1 MLLLSAILAVASAD
15 FSALQSQI
23 SFVNTLESGYSV
35 EFTLTNPT
43 METIEIPMHLT
54 PFAGITADIFEIA
67 GPGVIEYTGMVARR
81 FAEEML
87 RIAAGQ
93 SVTVTNDLSLDYS
106 FSTTGTYKMAWRFGA
121 SAPTAIEVFHVYGNL
136 RLAALNATFAAPNN
150 FQNCLANERT
160 QTLAAD
166 TQATTDCRNSFNCL
180 NGNTCATRYVTWF
193 GVRTDARYQQT
204 TRNFNA
210 LQGEFNRGNYRI
222 WCNPT
227 NCPANTYAFVYPTDR
242 THVVYLCSVFW
253 RIPAERAETLVH
265 ELSHFTDVA
274 STQDFA
280 YGQANCKNLA
290 RTNPANAVRNA
301 DNVCYFG
308 RGYNE

>member
-1 MLLLSAILAVASAD
+1 VALVLAVTVALAAAD
-15 FSALQSQI
+15 FSAIQSQI
-23 SFVNTLESGYSV
+23 VFVDNIDSGYSV
-35 EFTLTNPT
+35 QFTLTNPT
-43 METIEIPMHLT
+43 MEAIEVPMHLT
-54 PFAGITADIFEIA
+54 PFAGITADIFEIV
-67 GPGVIEYTGMVARR
+67 GYGSVEYTGLVARR
-81 FAEEML
+81 YAEEML
-87 RIAAGQ
+87 SIAAGQ
-93 SVTVTNDLSLDYS
+93 SIVSTTDISMDYS
-106 FSTTGTYKMAWRFGA
+106 FSAAGTYKMTWRFGA
-121 SAPTAIEVFHVYGNL
+121 AAPTKIEVSNVYGNL
-136 RLAALNATFAAPNN
+136 RLAALNATEAPNQ
-150 FQNCLANERT
+150 FTNCNANEQNQVR
-160 QTLAAD
+160 AAD
-166 TQATTDCRNSFNCL
+166 TQATTDCRSSFNCL
-180 NGNTCATRYVTWF
+180 NGNTCANRYVTWF

-210 LQGEFNRGNYRI
+210 LQSEFNRGNYRI
-222 WCNPT
+222 HCNPN

-280 YGQANCKNLA
+280 YGQQPCKNLA

-308 RGYNE
+308 RGYN